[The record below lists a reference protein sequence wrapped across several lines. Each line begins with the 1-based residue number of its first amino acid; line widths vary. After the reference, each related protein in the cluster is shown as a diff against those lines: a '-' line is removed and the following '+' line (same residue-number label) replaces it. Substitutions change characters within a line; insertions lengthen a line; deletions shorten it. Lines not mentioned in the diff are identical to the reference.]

1 MLFPRILPLFRIFGQ
16 INKVQGEGSDN
27 LNCASGGKTN
37 LGILAADNFYNF
49 HDHLIT
55 VFVNMEN

>member
-1 MLFPRILPLFRIFGQ
+1 MLFPRIFPLFRIFGR

-55 VFVNMEN
+55 VFVNEEY